1 MAMTRDFRK
10 YAFKPDRIDR
20 CGRYIGGESYWKLYA
35 IENTLR
41 VVINSVLSAQINPN
55 WWSTSADPRLVT
67 NALRFR
73 AQYTARPRHASPG
86 RHDIYLV
93 FLSDLNQIIRI
104 HSHQF
109 RPLIPDIDRWIARLE
124 GIRLPRNLVG
134 HMNFPNYYDRGRIHD
149 AYQRLPVLLSRLR
162 DRGIPLLIP

>member
-1 MAMTRDFRK
+1 MARDFRRSRF
-10 YAFKPDRIDR
+10 ALTRIEAS
-20 CGRYIGGESYWKLYA
+20 GQYVGNESYWKLYA

-55 WWSTSADPRLVT
+55 WWSAAADPRMAK
-67 NALRFR
+67 NASKFR

-86 RHDIYLV
+86 SHDIYLV

-134 HMNFPNYYDRGRIHD
+134 HMNFPNFYDRGRIDSAHG
-149 AYQRLPVLLSRLR
+149 RLPDLLSRLR
-162 DRGIPLLIP
+162 ERGIPILIP